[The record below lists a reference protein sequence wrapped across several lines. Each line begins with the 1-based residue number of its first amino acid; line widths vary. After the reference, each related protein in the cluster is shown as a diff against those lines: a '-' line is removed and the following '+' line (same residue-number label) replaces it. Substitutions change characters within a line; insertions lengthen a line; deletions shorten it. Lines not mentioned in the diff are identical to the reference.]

1 MALAQQICNFPADNP
16 FKAATFGG
24 EKTLGE
30 ILEGTGE
37 APVGDR

>member
-1 MALAQQICNFPADNP
+1 MALAQQICNFPSYNP
-16 FKAATFGG
+16 FKAQTFGG